1 MTSTLDAENY
11 AASDSNESKEDMDVL
26 SELFWKQAS
35 QI

>member
-11 AASDSNESKEDMDVL
+11 AASDSNESKEDMD
-26 SELFWKQAS
+26 SELFGKQAS